1 MIHSDPSRHFYAAK
15 EAVEYRRLEDVAN
28 IIISI
33 QLLEKDK
40 LMLVAAQHLDIMNL
54 SGQPLALK
62 IGTLN
67 LLSSKTNSEYFVEKI
82 AEINKNISTNLENF
96 QSLKCDFLE
105 D

>member
-1 MIHSDPSRHFYAAK
+1 MVEHRH
-15 EAVEYRRLEDVAN
+15 LEDVAK

-62 IGTLN
+62 IGNLN
-67 LLSSKTNSEYFVEKI
+67 LLSSESNSEYFNEKI
-82 AEINKNISTNLENF
+82 EEIKKNISTNLENF
-96 QSLKCDFLE
+96 QSLKCDYLE

>member
-1 MIHSDPSRHFYAAK
+1 MVEHRH
-15 EAVEYRRLEDVAN
+15 LQDVAK

-40 LMLVAAQHLDIMNL
+40 LMIVAAQHLDIMNL

-62 IGTLN
+62 IGNLN
-67 LLSSKTNSEYFVEKI
+67 LLSSESNSEYFNEKI
-82 AEINKNISTNLENF
+82 EEIKKNISTNLENF
-96 QSLKCDFLE
+96 QSLKCDYLE

>member
-1 MIHSDPSRHFYAAK
+1 MVEHRH
-15 EAVEYRRLEDVAN
+15 LEDVAK

-40 LMLVAAQHLDIMNL
+40 LMIVAAQHLDIMNL

-62 IGTLN
+62 IGNLN
-67 LLSSKTNSEYFVEKI
+67 LLSSESNSEYFNEKI
-82 AEINKNISTNLENF
+82 EEIKKNISTNLENF
-96 QSLKCDFLE
+96 QSLKCDYLE

>member
-1 MIHSDPSRHFYAAK
+1 MVEHRH
-15 EAVEYRRLEDVAN
+15 LEDVAK

-40 LMLVAAQHLDIMNL
+40 LMIVAAQHLDIMNL

-62 IGTLN
+62 IGNLN
-67 LLSSKTNSEYFVEKI
+67 LLSSESNSEYFNEKI
-82 AEINKNISTNLENF
+82 GEIKKNISTNLENF
-96 QSLKCDFLE
+96 QSLKCDYLE

>member
-1 MIHSDPSRHFYAAK
+1 MVEHRH
-15 EAVEYRRLEDVAN
+15 LEDVAK

-62 IGTLN
+62 IGNLN
-67 LLSSKTNSEYFVEKI
+67 LLSSESNSEYFNEKI
-82 AEINKNISTNLENF
+82 EEIKKNISTDLENF
-96 QSLKCDFLE
+96 QSLKCDYLE